1 MICCFVCKWNK
12 CMVQRH
18 TEREEE
24 CGIWRSGIFL
34 HSSQSM
40 GFLPA
45 SCLIMIDCKTSLFLL
60 ILNYNTLLCETRGKG
75 KREGHTWKKWDVC
88 HARSMRWERREG
100 RGDFSWINKASN
112 HNSFS
117 VWNINSFL
125 FVSLIW
131 SNKKKIIDESII
143 GKNLSEKWKQLKK
156 SFRKIKSTGMQPSH
170 TMYICFQGRYHNYDF
185 SIEFFFAIF
194 LFLKCL
200 ALLQ

>member
-1 MICCFVCKWNK
+1 MKQMHGPKTHGKGRRV
-12 CMVQRH
+12 RH
-18 TEREEE
+18 LTERD
-24 CGIWRSGIFL
+24 FL

-45 SCLIMIDCKTSLFLL
+45 SCLIMIDCKTSLFCFS
-60 ILNYNTLLCETRGKG
+60 IITLCYAKHAEKGREKDTPEKNETSATRDLWGG
-75 KREGHTWKKWDVC
+75 SG
-88 HARSMRWERREG
+88 G
-100 RGDFSWINKASN
+100 RGGAISWINKASN